1 MNGSIFCRNSRKAIL
16 NPHQHRSKTEFCQ
29 ELFARPAF
37 SRKSGQF
44 ASAVLR
50 SLLPHTPE
58 EFFGEQ
64 TVGDEVKEQSWV
76 FVAGV
81 PPEFEV
87 F

>member
-1 MNGSIFCRNSRKAIL
+1 M
-16 NPHQHRSKTEFCQ
+16 
-29 ELFARPAF
+29 
-37 SRKSGQF
+37 
-44 ASAVLR
+44 
-50 SLLPHTPE
+50 PHTPE

-64 TVGDEVKEQSWV
+64 TVGGEVKEQSWV